1 MFGYVKPFVPELK
14 VAQYEVYRAAYCGLC
29 RAMGRVTG
37 QTSRLTLSYDL
48 VFLAAVRMI
57 LEEIEPT
64 FERHL
69 CLAHPTKKRSIM
81 TDNSALRFTAAMSAV
96 LADAKNSDDLADEH
110 GLKKVR
116 SVAAKPLLSHMTKRA
131 NKALPEDTDV
141 KIQTLLA
148 RLTELEK
155 QGCPSADEA
164 AEAFGETLALAFSLG
179 LTGEK
184 EALARKIGRS
194 AGRFIYLCDAADD
207 MTEDIKKNRY
217 NPIALGWGELAT
229 DPETGEMSEIVRES
243 IKTSA
248 PLDLEALAEAVE
260 HLDESHVMTPI
271 VKNIVYL
278 GMTNA
283 MEKVIS
289 KSEE

>member
-1 MFGYVKPFVPELK
+1 MFGYVKPLVPELK

-29 RAMGRVTG
+29 RAMGHVTG

-57 LEEIEPT
+57 LEETEPE
-64 FERHL
+64 FEKHI

-81 TDNSALRFTAAMSAV
+81 KDNSALRYTAAMSAV
-96 LADAKNSDDLADEH
+96 LADAKNSDDFADEH
-110 GLKKVR
+110 GLKKAR
-116 SVAAKPLLSHMTKRA
+116 SVLAKPLLTHMTKRA
-131 NKALPEDTDV
+131 DKALPEDTDK
-141 KIQTLLA
+141 KIAALLA
-148 RLTELEK
+148 QLTELEK
-155 QGCPSADEA
+155 QGCTSADEA
-164 AEAFGETLALAFSLG
+164 AEAFGETLALAFSIG

-184 EALARKIGRS
+184 ETLAQKIGRS
-194 AGRFIYLCDAADD
+194 TGRFIYLCDAADD
-207 MTEDIKKNRY
+207 MTDDIKKKRY
-217 NPIALGWGELAT
+217 NPIALGWGELAV
-229 DPETGEMSEIVRES
+229 DPETGGMSEIVRES

-248 PLDLEALAEAVE
+248 PLDLEALAQAVE
-260 HLDESHVMTPI
+260 QLDEKHTMTPI

-278 GMTNA
+278 GMTHA